1 MSVRQN
7 SQNILILKDAVGK
20 PKRTTRDLP
29 SKIFSYGKEIPR
41 DPVGVQNLTSEWIY
55 EEKSLEAPIIYDK
68 DFKKLNKIA
77 TASRVTTCIDQYKM
91 RSQLVEKV
99 RIKGPRDNDIKR

>member
-29 SKIFSYGKEIPR
+29 YKYFSYGKEIPR
-41 DPVGVQNLTSEWIY
+41 DPVGVQNRKHNFIAY
-55 EEKSLEAPIIYDK
+55 SLV
-68 DFKKLNKIA
+68 N
-77 TASRVTTCIDQYKM
+77 
-91 RSQLVEKV
+91 
-99 RIKGPRDNDIKR
+99 

>member
-29 SKIFSYGKEIPR
+29 TKHFSYGKEIPR
-41 DPVGVQNLTSEWIY
+41 DPVGVQNCKLASHLCVTALFSDLGMDLRRKVSGAPNHLRQRLQKVEQNRNSLTRY
-55 EEKSLEAPIIYDK
+55 NLH
-68 DFKKLNKIA
+68 
-77 TASRVTTCIDQYKM
+77 
-91 RSQLVEKV
+91 
-99 RIKGPRDNDIKR
+99 

>member
-41 DPVGVQNLTSEWIY
+41 DPVGVQNCKHFSPL
-55 EEKSLEAPIIYDK
+55 L
-68 DFKKLNKIA
+68 
-77 TASRVTTCIDQYKM
+77 
-91 RSQLVEKV
+91 
-99 RIKGPRDNDIKR
+99 